1 MDTTLDATAQPRAQ
15 AALAGVQLLAAGY
28 LGLSVVALL
37 AALALRGQVPMVYAA
52 AGGRVLSGVVVVIL
66 SRRAARG
73 IRRAFQ
79 RLRIVSAIITVTV
92 TPVLVMPR
100 LPGWLKL
107 EHAACGLLML
117 TVVLRVNSHRLRSA
131 FATAVPGAADGTR
144 QPGRH
149 RQPRRRHDPTAALS
163 GPGGRGGGPPKDQQL
178 PLADSVPT

>member
-1 MDTTLDATAQPRAQ
+1 MDTALDAADQPRTQ

-37 AALALRGQVPMVYAA
+37 GALALRGHAPMVYAA

-66 SRRAARG
+66 SQRAAHG

-79 RLRIVSAIITVTV
+79 RLRIVSAIVTVTV
-92 TPVLVMPR
+92 VPVLVMPG

-117 TVVLRVNSHRLRSA
+117 TVVRIVNGRRSGSA
-131 FATAVPGAADGTR
+131 FATAVPDRADSAR

-149 RQPRRRHDPTAALS
+149 RQPRQLRVHHESRRP
-163 GPGGRGGGPPKDQQL
+163 
-178 PLADSVPT
+178 